1 MQSNHEKETPPN
13 DRKQN
18 DDVDLHLDL
27 VDSIEKLEV
36 KDSID
41 LLHDGS
47 RKLRLSRS
55 DSDLLIEN
63 DFELPYNNNHEIENG
78 KLQETTLN
86 TDTLISSCSDRLESD
101 LERQKLHYES
111 TINKQKESHASE
123 IGEVLNQLDSIEA
136 SYNNELTEE
145 RSKLS
150 KKEVMTEALTSRLS
164 EMQALTQSLRSQVE
178 QYKAN
183 DDSIQQELHVAQQ
196 SIQTFQSQ
204 QSHYEHLVQKEKE
217 NTLLAVEEAEQQ
229 LQAEAEKQFA
239 QANKLYVKLKNDY
252 DGTLNSYEISEECN
266 RKMKEELETNHGKHV
281 TQISVLQQEL
291 DKLELSLQDTQS
303 HLTYTNQQY
312 EAQKAGWNEVE
323 QGWNAKIE
331 AYTKEC
337 AQAHQLVG
345 TVVREKEVLK
355 EENKELQSLCEEMM
369 GIVESGGSKK

>member
-13 DRKQN
+13 DRKRN
-18 DDVDLHLDL
+18 DVDLHLEL
-27 VDSIEKLEV
+27 VDSTEKLEV

-41 LLHDGS
+41 LLHDS
-47 RKLRLSRS
+47 PRKVRLTRS
-55 DSDLLIEN
+55 YSDLLVDH
-63 DFELPYNNNHEIENG
+63 DFELPYNNNHEIENV
-78 KLQETTLN
+78 KIQETTFN
-86 TDTLISSCSDRLESD
+86 TDTLTSSCSGRLESD

-111 TINKQKESHASE
+111 TINKHKENHASE

-183 DDSIQQELHVAQQ
+183 DDSIQQEPHIAQK

-266 RKMKEELETNHGKHV
+266 GKLKEELETNHGKYSS
-281 TQISVLQQEL
+281 QISVLQQEV

-312 EAQKAGWNEVE
+312 EAQKVGWNEVE
-323 QGWNAKIE
+323 QGWNARIE
-331 AYTKEC
+331 AYKTEC